1 MLSMNSSSRSTIT
14 SLADY
19 PLGEICPC
27 NAFLLI
33 QGSNFICNF
42 VPRLIHGTFS
52 HMIKKIFEALFR
64 CVP

>member
-33 QGSNFICNF
+33 QDLTLYAILYPGSFTERFPI
-42 VPRLIHGTFS
+42 
-52 HMIKKIFEALFR
+52 
-64 CVP
+64 